1 MRHQHTAAELSHAA
15 VVGLWPR
22 DSPSWPKAEVALSH
36 TPSRAHSRCE
46 ASTELHS
53 CL

>member
-22 DSPSWPKAEVALSH
+22 DSPSWPKAEVALQPH
-36 TPSRAHSRCE
+36 AKHS
-46 ASTELHS
+46 TQPL
-53 CL
+53 